1 MNNLDFLL
9 KNVYKSVNK
18 QTDEIIRITNEVKY
32 NIRNLIIWTESIL
45 YFLKLK
51 AKMSD
56 EHYVILKDAFPLDNP
71 YGNENTWEDL
81 TFTNMTN
88 IFKFYFS
95 KDKLNLQEI
104 KESRDLEKW
113 KKYFKTLH
121 DRLINNK
128 GLV

>member
-1 MNNLDFLL
+1 LNNLDFLL

>member
-1 MNNLDFLL
+1 LNNLDFLL

-18 QTDEIIRITNEVKY
+18 QTDEIIRITNEVKF

-56 EHYVILKDAFPLDNP
+56 EHYAILRDAFPLDNP

-81 TFTNMTN
+81 TFANMTN

-95 KDKLNLQEI
+95 KDKTNLQEI
-104 KESRDLEKW
+104 KESRDLDKW